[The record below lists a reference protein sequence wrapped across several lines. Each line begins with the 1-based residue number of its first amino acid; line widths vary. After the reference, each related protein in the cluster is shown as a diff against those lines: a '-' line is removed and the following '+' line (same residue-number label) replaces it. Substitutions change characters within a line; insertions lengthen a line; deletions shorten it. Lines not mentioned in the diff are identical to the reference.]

1 MCLRTTVK
9 SLTRSL
15 AGCYCL
21 YIWVQT
27 HRTVDAI
34 PRECSKYA
42 TFLLHL
48 EQLASDKKSKK
59 LCRNGISLLEKL
71 KPPKTMHIGFNDNAI
86 NDKGHVGT

>member
-9 SLTRSL
+9 SLARSL
-15 AGCYCL
+15 VDCHCL
-21 YIWVQT
+21 YIRVQT

-48 EQLASDKKSKK
+48 EQLDSDKSKK
-59 LCRNGISLLEKL
+59 LCRNGISLLEKV
-71 KPPKTMHIGFNDNAI
+71 KSPKTMHIGFNDNAI
-86 NDKGHVGT
+86 NGKGHVGT